1 MLSKYQS
8 KDGGTNQTLKLHPK
22 EVMILTRCQA
32 QK

>member
-1 MLSKYQS
+1 MLRQNQL